1 MIIYRQDDPRKC
13 TALKLI
19 RFKLANQIK
28 KTSPHC
34 LILNPFAKKML
45 LPTDTYIKSITAI
58 DCSWNKIARVHI
70 KKFIGIHRKLPPLF
84 AGNPINYSKLNKLT
98 TAEAITAALFILGY
112 YEIGKKI
119 ISKFNWGHSFIE
131 LNHNLLDDYSK
142 LKSVEEIDKILNDY
156 GINKN

>member
-1 MIIYRQDDPRKC
+1 MIV
-13 TALKLI
+13 
-19 RFKLANQIK
+19 
-28 KTSPHC
+28 
-34 LILNPFAKKML
+34 
-45 LPTDTYIKSITAI
+45 
-58 DCSWNKIARVHI
+58 SWNKIARVHI

-156 GINKN
+156 GINKKLIQL